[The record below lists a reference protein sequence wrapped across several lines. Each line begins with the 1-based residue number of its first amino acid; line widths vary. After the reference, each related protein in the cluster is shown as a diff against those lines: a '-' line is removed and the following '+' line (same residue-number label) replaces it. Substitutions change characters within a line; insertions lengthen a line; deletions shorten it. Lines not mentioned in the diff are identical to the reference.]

1 MPSPR
6 FHKLPP
12 ERKARIIAAAR
23 DEFLEHGFAEASLN
37 RVVERAGLSKGAVYY
52 YFDSKE
58 DLFTL
63 VIQGI
68 VADFLKALGE
78 FPEVGTAR
86 EFWAA
91 TENMIRNASAMCESN
106 EPVMRLSFAFL
117 RETGSGSARVSAHAL
132 YADAM
137 GWITRMLRTGQQVG
151 AIRTDLPLELLAAL
165 LAAVD
170 HAVDLWMAST
180 AETID
185 AHEIESHGRLV
196 MSLVRR
202 LLEPGAACGEE
213 PRETGERS
221 PRTAGKGHPR
231 SKGGKR

>member
-12 ERKARIIAAAR
+12 ERQARIIAAAR
-23 DEFLEHGFAEASLN
+23 DEFLEHGFADASLN

-68 VADFLKALGE
+68 VTEFLEALGE
-78 FPEVGTAR
+78 LPAVATAE
-86 EFWAA
+86 EFWSA
-91 TENMIRNASAMCESN
+91 TEDVIRHASSMCEGN
-106 EPVMRLSFAFL
+106 EPVMKLSLAFL
-117 RETGSGSARVSAHAL
+117 KEIGTGASGISAHAL

-137 GWITRMLRTGQQVG
+137 GWIMRMLRAGQQVG

-185 AHEIESHGRLV
+185 SSEIESHGRLV

-202 LLEPGAACGEE
+202 LLEPEVAPNEE
-213 PRETGERS
+213 RQPTPGRRSRKAPR
-221 PRTAGKGHPR
+221 GHSI
-231 SKGGKR
+231 SKGGK